1 MQVGDKM
8 LRSSKGI
15 ECKYL
20 FLSQEGKGAY
30 KRKAFSPTIGQL
42 ADVILRKENLSFLII
57 VSFAFWTWS
66 YIVLQLFFPNHQVLV
81 HKSCI

>member
-57 VSFAFWTWS
+57 LFLLLSEPDPTLSYNSFFLIIK
-66 YIVLQLFFPNHQVLV
+66 Y
-81 HKSCI
+81 